1 VKTKTGWEI
10 MRRSVMALF
19 LRELKTRFGKYQL
32 GYAWA
37 LLEPLA
43 TITILIIVF
52 SALGAHSYPG
62 ISFPVFLATGVIIN
76 SLFVEISNRSI
87 KAMEANSALF
97 NYRPI
102 RPIDTV
108 ISRSLLELV
117 LHVAIYAGLALLYVG
132 FGGEFGIRNMP
143 LLLMVFLLMAIF
155 SCGIGVLFMLVTDA
169 YSDADRVLPMLTRP
183 LFFISGVFFSIQVVP
198 REYWP
203 LLLWNP
209 IFHGIELARSAVSTT
224 YSADQVSLGYLA
236 LSAMAVFAFSLMLY
250 RRREHGMRLR

>member
-1 VKTKTGWEI
+1 
-10 MRRSVMALF
+10 
-19 LRELKTRFGKYQL
+19 
-32 GYAWA
+32 
-37 LLEPLA
+37 
-43 TITILIIVF
+43 
-52 SALGAHSYPG
+52 
-62 ISFPVFLATGVIIN
+62 
-76 SLFVEISNRSI
+76 
-87 KAMEANSALF
+87 
-97 NYRPI
+97 
-102 RPIDTV
+102 
-108 ISRSLLELV
+108 

-209 IFHGIELARSAVSTT
+209 IFHGIELARSAVSAT